1 MGPGGSAPVAAPRPV
16 KTKSL
21 VPPAAKPPASNGS
34 PPRAAHPAATAA
46 ELFSPAA
53 AGEDATESPAPATF
67 GGFEPLGSN
76 AAAMAIEPAV
86 PETGGDLSKASRSRI
101 GSGPLSFGPTSV
113 GLDRAAGSERTSGGT
128 LGRLGRL
135 SPVLNVP
142 VGVGNAWGGE
152 EVGASAVAAAAG
164 AAPPRAGAGVPAG
177 RPRNAVGR
185 MLSFTKDKG
194 AASGGKGGKA
204 DGGKGDGGKA
214 TDAPASHRSS
224 NPMVRLVSFSR
235 NKEGKKGSHDEE
247 KDGPP
252 GGGGVGKSSHGGGI
266 VGLAR
271 SISSRRDKKEP
282 HRRKQREKDNE
293 EAARAAAAAAAA
305 AAKTA
310 APLAQSPDAR
320 HLGPS
325 MAAVDGL
332 DVTSPVSSRASTSS
346 RAICSPAEGGGGGTA
361 DGTAGGRT
369 SRGAT
374 LKDCTADLDDELD
387 AAPQS
392 RRASER
398 ATTTGLASRPS
409 GRLLSF
415 RSGKEKK
422 EAKAAKDGAD
432 GAPKEDK
439 KSKSRASVSGLV
451 RSVSRRKDK
460 ESKTGGRG
468 LGGSAISP
476 LSSTGSS
483 IKSPS
488 SAASGARSPTSDGMS
503 WADLN
508 TSEVKKA
515 AHLDVAVRI
524 PVLIPA
530 PYSGPASKS
539 NWHVNFLTMPHNALR
554 REVSDLYEMLLAMV
568 DFGGG
573 LKKAD
578 FRDLRSWWSVFARFA
593 RDWLDVEKRLLFPW
607 VNATGAH
614 DWELQAT
621 LRELRTTK
629 EFIDMKL
636 DELAIYL
643 DGFESMPPTE
653 MFSLLYK
660 CVDTLAPRLMG
671 YFCTQERVFPAN
683 VRATYSADDVVRLEK
698 EMVEALLHGPPAA
711 LAGGGRSTTGGSGQ
725 DSLCALSRGMTD
737 AKHLKVWV
745 QRNLSATAR
754 LSYGKWVKS
763 FNESHRGVVRNF
775 KERAP
780 TAA

>member
-1 MGPGGSAPVAAPRPV
+1 
-16 KTKSL
+16 
-21 VPPAAKPPASNGS
+21 
-34 PPRAAHPAATAA
+34 
-46 ELFSPAA
+46 
-53 AGEDATESPAPATF
+53 
-67 GGFEPLGSN
+67 
-76 AAAMAIEPAV
+76 
-86 PETGGDLSKASRSRI
+86 
-101 GSGPLSFGPTSV
+101 
-113 GLDRAAGSERTSGGT
+113 
-128 LGRLGRL
+128 
-135 SPVLNVP
+135 
-142 VGVGNAWGGE
+142 
-152 EVGASAVAAAAG
+152 
-164 AAPPRAGAGVPAG
+164 
-177 RPRNAVGR
+177 
-185 MLSFTKDKG
+185 MLSFSKDKG
-194 AASGGKGGKA
+194 GAAGGKGGKA

-224 NPMVRLVSFSR
+224 NPMVRLVSFNR

-266 VGLAR
+266 IGLAR
-271 SISSRRDKKEP
+271 SISTRRDKKES
-282 HRRKQREKDNE
+282 HRRKQREKDKE
-293 EAARAAAAAAAA
+293 EAARAAAAASAAA
-305 AAKTA
+305 TAA
-310 APLAQSPDAR
+310 APLAHSPDAR
-320 HLGPS
+320 QLGPS
-325 MAAVDGL
+325 MVAVDGL

-346 RAICSPAEGGGGGTA
+346 RAICSPAEGSGEA
-361 DGTAGGRT
+361 DGTAGRCA
-369 SRGAT
+369 SRGAP
-374 LKDCTADLDDELD
+374 KDCAADLDDELD
-387 AAPQS
+387 SAPQT

-398 ATTTGLASRPS
+398 ATTTGFASRPS

-415 RSGKEKK
+415 RSGREKK

-451 RSVSRRKDK
+451 RSVSRRKEK

-468 LGGSAISP
+468 PGGSVISP

-483 IKSPS
+483 IKSPPS
-488 SAASGARSPTSDGMS
+488 SAYGVRSPTSDGMS

-568 DFGGG
+568 EFGGG

-671 YFCTQERVFPAN
+671 YFGTQERFFPAN
-683 VRATYSADDVVRLEK
+683 IRATYSADDVVRLEK
-698 EMVEALLHGPPAA
+698 EMVEALLHGPPAGP
-711 LAGGGRSTTGGSGQ
+711 AGGGRSTTGGSGQ